1 MFFIWIT
8 CFGTFSW
15 KTLFSLY
22 IKISIYI
29 VISNE
34 TFFDLI
40 HFSDKMMLKKLHT
53 KENQKTYFLDG
64 TNQHRI
70 ETKNTCQ
77 QINILYIHGYVSKRG
92 VFFWFQKGFFERKE
106 GHLILRQPPHTHTYI
121 YIYIYVC
128 MYLKININ
136 LHIYIYICIHKHMY
150 IYIIY
155 THIIIYTYTTYIYTY
170 TEWINR

>member
-1 MFFIWIT
+1 MLFIWIN

-22 IKISIYI
+22 IKIIYI

-121 YIYIYVC
+121 YIYIC
-128 MYLKININ
+128 MYVFKNKHKFTHID
-136 LHIYIYICIHKHMY
+136 IYIHMY
-150 IYIIY
+150 TQIYIY
-155 THIIIYTYTTYIYTY
+155 THIIIYTYTTYIYIY
-170 TEWINR
+170 WMNK

>member
-1 MFFIWIT
+1 MVPFL
-8 CFGTFSW
+8 GTTSVS
-15 KTLFSLY
+15 LF

-29 VISNE
+29 AISNE

-92 VFFWFQKGFFERKE
+92 VFFWFLKGFFERKK
-106 GHLILRQPPHTHTYI
+106 GHLILRQPSPPHTLI
-121 YIYIYVC
+121 YIYIIID
-128 MYLKININ
+128 INTNVTHTHIYT
-136 LHIYIYICIHKHMY
+136 HIYIY
-150 IYIIY
+150 
-155 THIIIYTYTTYIYTY
+155 T
-170 TEWINR
+170 

>member
-1 MFFIWIT
+1 
-8 CFGTFSW
+8 
-15 KTLFSLY
+15 
-22 IKISIYI
+22 
-29 VISNE
+29 
-34 TFFDLI
+34 
-40 HFSDKMMLKKLHT
+40 MLKKLHT

-106 GHLILRQPPHTHTYI
+106 GHPILRQPPHTHTYI
-121 YIYIYVC
+121 YIYIYIYVC
-128 MYLKININ
+128 IKKININ
-136 LHIYIYICIHKHMY
+136 LHIYIYTCIHKH
-150 IYIIY
+150 IY

-170 TEWINR
+170 

>member
-1 MFFIWIT
+1 MLFIWIN

-53 KENQKTYFLDG
+53 KETQKPYILDG
-64 TNQHRI
+64 ANQHRI
-70 ETKNTCQ
+70 ETRHTCQ
-77 QINILYIHGYVSKRG
+77 KKIYIVYTLICLKTRCLVLVPKR
-92 VFFWFQKGFFERKE
+92 VFREEKRTPHFETTP
-106 GHLILRQPPHTHTYI
+106 PPHTHTFTYI
-121 YIYIYVC
+121 YIYI
-128 MYLKININ
+128 
-136 LHIYIYICIHKHMY
+136 
-150 IYIIY
+150 
-155 THIIIYTYTTYIYTY
+155 
-170 TEWINR
+170 

>member
-1 MFFIWIT
+1 MFWYPFLGT
-8 CFGTFSW
+8 LCF
-15 KTLFSLY
+15 LY
-22 IKISIYI
+22 IYIKSIYI
-29 VISNE
+29 AISNE

-70 ETKNTCQ
+70 ETENTCQ

-106 GHLILRQPPHTHTYI
+106 GHLILRQPSHTHTYI
-121 YIYIYVC
+121 YIWPFW
-128 MYLKININ
+128 LKPFWLKQLTSRNNGGNDSREASAEEKGDISF
-136 LHIYIYICIHKHMY
+136 
-150 IYIIY
+150 
-155 THIIIYTYTTYIYTY
+155 T
-170 TEWINR
+170 

>member
-1 MFFIWIT
+1 MLFIWIT

-92 VFFWFQKGFFERKE
+92 VFFWFLKGFFDRNK
-106 GHLILRQPPHTHTYI
+106 GHLILRQPPPHTHTYIYIHNYRYKYKTLHTHTYI
-121 YIYIYVC
+121 YIYIYIHRC
-128 MYLKININ
+128 
-136 LHIYIYICIHKHMY
+136 IYIYINLNK
-150 IYIIY
+150 
-155 THIIIYTYTTYIYTY
+155 
-170 TEWINR
+170 

>member
-1 MFFIWIT
+1 MNNMFWYPFLGT
-8 CFGTFSW
+8 LCF
-15 KTLFSLY
+15 LY
-22 IKISIYI
+22 IYIKSIYI
-29 VISNE
+29 AISNE

-121 YIYIYVC
+121 YIYIYIYVC
-128 MYLKININ
+128 I
-136 LHIYIYICIHKHMY
+136 
-150 IYIIY
+150 
-155 THIIIYTYTTYIYTY
+155 
-170 TEWINR
+170 

>member
-1 MFFIWIT
+1 MFSYRLFIWIT
-8 CFGTFSW
+8 CFGT
-15 KTLFSLY
+15 LFWGHFIFFIY
-22 IKISIYI
+22 KKSIYI
-29 VISNE
+29 AISNE

-106 GHLILRQPPHTHTYI
+106 GHLILRQPSHTHTYI
-121 YIYIYVC
+121 YIYIYIYVCMYVC
-128 MYLKININ
+128 MYLKNKHKFT
-136 LHIYIYICIHKHMY
+136 HIYI
-150 IYIIY
+150 
-155 THIIIYTYTTYIYTY
+155 HILN
-170 TEWINR
+170 E